1 MEKLPLEGKPL
12 ISSVSA
18 IQAFYDVFGD
28 MKAVGS
34 TLDILDDGFQF
45 TGKFVTTDG
54 EKYVLY
60 IPPKAY
66 MSTLLF
72 SVVFVH

>member
-1 MEKLPLEGKPL
+1 
-12 ISSVSA
+12 
-18 IQAFYDVFGD
+18 